1 MEFPG
6 YHIVPEPQLSF
17 DAMTPKASH
26 IHPLQ
31 GLKDFGPHSCNLMP
45 VEEIRVAAIYPRGTR
60 HILEGLFK
68 EFTQSHNPKER
79 KRYLPDYTGFETIFK
94 SKISLTSSNICVEL
108 EGVEFSENKSPY
120 ITLTEEISNA
130 LRTMSQRKQDFDVLA
145 IYLPES
151 WAPAF
156 VDVDS
161 GFDLHDYIK
170 GTTAMMSIPTQI
182 LREDSVISYK
192 CRCSVMWRLSIAFYV
207 KGGGVPWRL
216 SSIDQE
222 TAFIGLSYSSRLNKN
237 TGQFDFITC
246 CSQVFDA
253 DGTGME
259 FIAYDA
265 SEIESRIGDNP
276 FLTRVEMRKVIAKS
290 LQLYQRRHAGR
301 QPKRLIVHKTS
312 HFKSQEIDGAFDAI
326 NTNMQLE
333 LLQIVQ
339 DQPWAATQHVN
350 YGKGWSVPGY
360 PVSRGVYAQID
371 QQEVLLWT
379 QGQVKLGEKNNFYK
393 EGKGIPSPL
402 LIRRFAGKGGWD
414 KNCQAIL
421 GLTKMNWNHDG
432 IYDRLPVTLGYASVL
447 AKTIKKMNDL
457 TNKPYEFRYFM

>member
-1 MEFPG
+1 
-6 YHIVPEPQLSF
+6 
-17 DAMTPKASH
+17 
-26 IHPLQ
+26 
-31 GLKDFGPHSCNLMP
+31 
-45 VEEIRVAAIYPRGTR
+45 
-60 HILEGLFK
+60 
-68 EFTQSHNPKER
+68 
-79 KRYLPDYTGFETIFK
+79 
-94 SKISLTSSNICVEL
+94 
-108 EGVEFSENKSPY
+108 
-120 ITLTEEISNA
+120 
-130 LRTMSQRKQDFDVLA
+130 MSQRKQDFDVLA

-170 GTTAMMSIPTQI
+170 GTTAMMNIPTQI
-182 LREDSVISYK
+182 LREDSVISYN

-207 KGGGVPWRL
+207 KGGGVPWKL

-222 TAFIGLSYSSRLNKN
+222 TAFIGLSYSSRLNIN

-276 FLTRVEMRKVIAKS
+276 YLTRPEMRKVIAKS

-312 HFKSQEIDGAFDAI
+312 HFKEQEIDGAFDAV
-326 NTNMQLE
+326 NTNMELE

-339 DQPWAATQHVN
+339 DQPWTATQHVK

-360 PVSRGVYAQID
+360 PIKRGIYAQIH

-379 QGQVKLGEKNNFYK
+379 QGQVELGDRNKFYK

-447 AKTIKKMNDL
+447 AKTIKKMNEL
-457 TNKPYEFRYFM
+457 TNKPYEFRFFM